1 MLVHMCYRT
10 FMGLH
15 FSSIFHS
22 IYDGH
27 KRRCKLWFMI
37 SFFARYIFARK
48 CGLYAHT
55 RGGIDKSL
63 THKYLNPITS
73 VAFFVP
79 SIFDMHGILSLPR
92 LFFLLLLVSHLI
104 FHFQTLAWRVGIW
117 CMVNLSARMRARVR
131 LF

>member
-1 MLVHMCYRT
+1 MCCRT
-10 FMGLH
+10 FMGLS

-22 IYDGH
+22 VSDGH
-27 KRRCKLWFMI
+27 KRRCKPWFMI

-48 CGLYAHT
+48 CGLDAYT

-63 THKYLNPITS
+63 THKYLNPITF

-79 SIFDMHGILSLPR
+79 SIFDMHGILSLARSVSLSR
-92 LFFLLLLVSHLI
+92 LFLAAA
-104 FHFQTLAWRVGIW
+104 HFTFDFSLSDVGLTSGY
-117 CMVNLSARMRARVR
+117 MSNLSARMRARVR